1 MTNVNGGNF
10 NFTFSANH
18 KAELEAYIN
27 DIITVTRAQVQA
39 KRDFVK
45 EVLPKEADQAPGD
58 AMLVDIMAD
67 SKFADTLANR
77 DLRIQI
83 IENLTDCYFEATD
96 ASPDAKQL
104 ERLAD
109 AILCEELTD
118 QRRNKMQTVEYSFM
132 STWQLDARH
141 EKEYAEVL
149 ADGHGADGRNYNRPT
164 RRVRTGREHH
174 AVNKQAKSRNDAR
187 KAKYREFTKVQP
199 VITRWIT
206 EDGELSDVKP
216 EVAE

>member
-1 MTNVNGGNF
+1 MTNVNGDNF

-39 KRDFVK
+39 KRDYVK
-45 EVLPKEADQAPGD
+45 NYAGD
-58 AMLVDIMAD
+58 EPSDMKRIIGEDTANYE
-67 SKFADTLANR
+67 FRDTLANR
-77 DLRIQI
+77 QLRIQI
-83 IENLTDCYFEATD
+83 IENLTDCYFAATD

-199 VITRWIT
+199 VIVRHIS
-206 EDGELSDVKP
+206 ELGGGQ
-216 EVAE
+216 

>member
-1 MTNVNGGNF
+1 MTNGNF

-39 KRDFVK
+39 KRNHVK
-45 EVLPKEADQAPGD
+45 GLIEGFSNPTCEVQIKLAHETTD
-58 AMLVDIMAD
+58 MI
-67 SKFADTLANR
+67 FADTLANR
-77 DLRIQI
+77 QLRIQI
-83 IENLTDCYFEATD
+83 IENLTDCYFAATD
-96 ASPDAKQL
+96 ETPNAKQL

-109 AILCEELTD
+109 AILNEELTD
-118 QRRNKMQTVEYSFM
+118 QRRNKMQAVEYSFM

-199 VITRWIT
+199 VKRWNMYT
-206 EDGELSDVKP
+206 GEVF
-216 EVAE
+216 E

>member
-1 MTNVNGGNF
+1 MTNGANASNNF

-39 KRDFVK
+39 KRDWIKDGLSALENYFGELTEDDKVSTN
-45 EVLPKEADQAPGD
+45 ETAEHD
-58 AMLVDIMAD
+58 
-67 SKFADTLANR
+67 FADTLANR
-77 DLRIQI
+77 QLRIQI
-83 IENLTDCYFEATD
+83 IENLTDCYFAATD

-118 QRRNKMQTVEYSFM
+118 QRRNKMQAVEYSFM

-199 VITRWIT
+199 VIVRHIS
-206 EDGELSDVKP
+206 ELGGGQ
-216 EVAE
+216 

>member
-1 MTNVNGGNF
+1 MTNF
-10 NFTFSANH
+10 KFTFGANH

-45 EVLPKEADQAPGD
+45 KALEKIEFIYGKITEEDKALARASADHNLAN
-58 AMLVDIMAD
+58 
-67 SKFADTLANR
+67 TLANR
-77 DLRIQI
+77 SLRMLI

-118 QRRNKMQTVEYSFM
+118 QRRNKMQAVEYSFM

-187 KAKYREFTKVQP
+187 NAKYREFTKVQP
-199 VITRWIT
+199 VIVRHIS
-206 EDGELSDVKP
+206 ELGGGQ
-216 EVAE
+216 

>member
-1 MTNVNGGNF
+1 MTNGQF

-45 EVLPKEADQAPGD
+45 EARELYYNDTTEAAQQY
-58 AMLVDIMAD
+58 VDNIAD
-67 SKFADTLANR
+67 SKFSDTLANR
-77 DLRIQI
+77 QLRIQI
-83 IENLTDCYFEATD
+83 IENLTDCYFAATGEM
-96 ASPDAKQL
+96 PNAKQL

-118 QRRNKMQTVEYSFM
+118 QRRNKMQAVEYSFM

-199 VITRWIT
+199 IQRWNMWT
-206 EDGELSDVKP
+206 GEIY
-216 EVAE
+216 E

>member
-1 MTNVNGGNF
+1 MTNGQF

-18 KAELEAYIN
+18 KTELEAYIN

-39 KRDFVK
+39 RRDYVK
-45 EVLPKEADQAPGD
+45 SLAELDSDLEVDTTGWADE
-58 AMLVDIMAD
+58 
-67 SKFADTLANR
+67 KFRDTLANR
-77 DLRIQI
+77 QLRIQI
-83 IENLTDCYFEATD
+83 IENLTDCYFVAT
-96 ASPDAKQL
+96 SEMPNAKQL
-104 ERLAD
+104 ERLTD
-109 AILCEELTD
+109 TILCEELTD
-118 QRRNKMQTVEYSFM
+118 QRRNKMQAVEYSFM

-199 VITRWIT
+199 IQRWNLYT
-206 EDGELSDVKP
+206 GEIF
-216 EVAE
+216 E